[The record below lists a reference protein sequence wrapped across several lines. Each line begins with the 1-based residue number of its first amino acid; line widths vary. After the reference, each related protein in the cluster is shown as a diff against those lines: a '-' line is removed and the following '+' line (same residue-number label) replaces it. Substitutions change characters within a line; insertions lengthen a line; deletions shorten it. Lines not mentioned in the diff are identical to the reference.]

1 MLVSALL
8 AYSDQM
14 DSEVHLLTA
23 GLDRLRGL
31 LGGLVVE
38 PFLEQQLADSV
49 RADAL
54 IRIRDPGGGGPAG
67 TVLVEAKN
75 TLVPADV
82 ARRLGPQVSL
92 LRQLQVNAAVL
103 VIAPWL
109 SPRTRAVLDE
119 HGYGY
124 LDLTGNVSLRLERP
138 TVVLR
143 LQGREREPS
152 GARKTKTSGVSGA
165 RAGQLIRLLVD
176 AEPPYR
182 AGQLADATGISLPWV
197 GRVLDALEAELLIRR
212 DGKTVTSTD
221 WPGLLRARA
230 GATTLLSA
238 NTVIPLL
245 AVGGADRVLKQLTDD
260 LIDPGLADQVAVT
273 GSVAAGAVAP
283 TAAAGQLMFYLR
295 GGPPAANK
303 LPERLGALRTE
314 DTGRAPNVLVL
325 LPPTHAV
332 FDRTRTI
339 DGVPHVALS
348 QLVIDCLSGNGRM
361 PAEGEAVLEL
371 MKQNESRWRL
381 THLPTS
387 SDTTRT
393 GPR

>member
-1 MLVSALL
+1 MN
-8 AYSDQM
+8 
-14 DSEVHLLTA
+14 LLTA
-23 GLDRLRGL
+23 GLDRLRDL
-31 LGGLVVE
+31 LGDGLVVE
-38 PFLEQQLADSV
+38 PFLEQQLADSL

-54 IRIRDPGGGGPAG
+54 IRIRDPGGGPAG
-67 TVLVEAKN
+67 TVLVETKN
-75 TLVPADV
+75 TVVPADV
-82 ARRLGPQVSL
+82 TRTLGPQVNL

-109 SPRTRAVLDE
+109 SSRTRAVLDE

-138 TVVLR
+138 AVVLR
-143 LQGREREPS
+143 LQGRERQPS
-152 GARKTKTSGVSGA
+152 GTRKTKTSGVTGA

-182 AGQLADATGISLPWV
+182 AGQLATATGISLPWV

-212 DGKTVTSTD
+212 DGRTVTSTD

-230 GATTLLSA
+230 GATALLTT

-245 AVGGADRVLKQLTDD
+245 TVGGTGPVLQQLTDPD
-260 LIDPGLADQVAVT
+260 LTDQIAVT
-273 GSVAAGAVAP
+273 GSVAAGMVAP
-283 TAAAGQLMFYLR
+283 IAAPGQLMFYLR
-295 GGPPAANK
+295 GGPAAANK

-314 DTGRAPNVLVL
+314 GTGRSPNVLVL
-325 LPPTHAV
+325 LPPTETV
-332 FDRTRTI
+332 FDRTRTV

-361 PAEGEAVLEL
+361 PAEGEAVLDL
-371 MKQNESRWRL
+371 MARDESRWRL
-381 THLPTS
+381 TRLPPPGETPGA
-387 SDTTRT
+387 
-393 GPR
+393 GPQ